1 MIGRFLRWINVGS
14 GSLMV
19 ASSWLFAMP
28 TADARWDVRITG
40 ALTIVAAL
48 ITVRSL
54 NANWSASASV
64 IEMFAGIWLLLSTT
78 FVHGDLVAVWSNIF
92 LGLVTVVVA
101 TLTYERDRASVVRN
115 LPERDSL
122 PEP

>member
-19 ASSWLFAMP
+19 ASTWLFAMP
-28 TADARWDVRITG
+28 TSDARWDVRITG

-48 ITVRSL
+48 IAVRSL

-64 IEMFAGIWLLLSTT
+64 VEMFAGIWLLLSTT
-78 FVHGDLVAVWSNIF
+78 FVHGDLMAVWSNIL

-101 TLTYERDRASVVRN
+101 TLTYERDRASVRN
-115 LPERDSL
+115 RHTRGSLPER
-122 PEP
+122 

>member
-1 MIGRFLRWINVGS
+1 MIDRFLRWTNVGS

-19 ASSWLFAMP
+19 ASTWLFAMP
-28 TADARWDVRITG
+28 TSDARWDVRITG

-48 ITVRSL
+48 LTVRSL

-78 FVHGDLVAVWSNIF
+78 FVHGDLVAVWSNIV

-101 TLTYERDRASVVRN
+101 TLTYERDRTAAARTQTG
-115 LPERDSL
+115 SL
-122 PEP
+122 SQS